1 MDFGALPPE
10 VNSGRMYSGAGPGP
24 LLSAASA
31 WSELAAELQSAAAGY
46 GTVVADLSGDW
57 HGPSA
62 AAMSVAAAPYVE
74 WMRGLAGQ
82 AEQAGV
88 QASAAAAAYEAA
100 FAATVPPP
108 VIAANRSLLMT
119 LIATNILGLNGPAIA
134 ATEAQYAQMWAQD
147 AAAMYGYAGAASAAT
162 KLTPFAE
169 PPPTTSE
176 AGAADQQAAVAQA
189 ATTSGGSV
197 GQQISQALTTLPNTL
212 QTLSANPA
220 AASSTLP
227 GGLGTDLANWN
238 TIMSTLTGPYEPLL
252 GASSMVGGPF
262 LSFGQSWSMW
272 LNSLGAGSYLAGPK
286 AISGALTPLAPMASP
301 NVAGL
306 AGAPVTGSLG
316 RAALVGKLSVPPAW
330 GATALPIQPVSLSLP
345 AGAAAPAVAFAGED
359 ALFSEMALSSLAG
372 RAMGATTGRAVGAT
386 ITRATGCG
394 VSAEVLGEADPAA
407 ATIVVIPALDE
418 D

>member
-1 MDFGALPPE
+1 MDFGAIPPE
-10 VNSGRMYSGAGPGP
+10 VNSGLMYAGAGPGP
-24 LLSAASA
+24 LLAAASA
-31 WSELAAELQSAAAGY
+31 WSALAAELYSAAAGY
-46 GTVVADLSGDW
+46 GAVLSDLSGDW

-62 AAMSVAAAPYVE
+62 ATMAVAAVPYVE
-74 WMRGLAGQ
+74 WMSGLAGQ
-82 AEQAGV
+82 AEQTAA

-108 VIAANRSLLMT
+108 VIAANRSLLST
-119 LIATNILGLNGPAIA
+119 LIATNILGLNTLAIA
-134 ATEAQYAQMWAQD
+134 ATEAHYAEMWAQD

-162 KLTPFAE
+162 QLAPFTE
-169 PPPTTSE
+169 PPQTTNE

-189 ATTSGGSV
+189 AGSSGSSV
-197 GQQISQALTTLPNTL
+197 VQQISQAATTMPNTL
-212 QTLSANPA
+212 QALSANPA
-220 AASSTLP
+220 VASSTLP

-252 GASSMVGGPF
+252 GASSLVGGPF

-272 LNSLGAGSYLAGPK
+272 LNSLGVSSYLAGPK
-286 AISGALTPLAPMASP
+286 AVTGALTPLSPLVSP

-306 AGAPVTGSLG
+306 TGAPVTGSLG
-316 RAALVGKLSVPPAW
+316 RAALVGKLSVPTAW
-330 GATALPIQPVSLSLP
+330 ATSAPGIQPLALSVP
-345 AGAAAPAVAFAGED
+345 AGSAAPAVAFAGED

-372 RAMGATTGRAVGAT
+372 RTMGATTARTVGAT

-394 VSAEVLGEADPAA
+394 VTAEVISEADPAA
-407 ATIVVIPALDE
+407 ATIIVIPALDE